1 MDLDTLLLDQAGVL
15 THAQAVACGLPPRT
29 VSRRVAEGRWVRV
42 LPRVYRVASHRY
54 GDEARVRAA
63 WLWLGENALVSGP
76 AAAFWHGMLDSSP
89 PTVQVTVPRT
99 EHRGSR
105 AGVAIRRR
113 TLDPADRTRVRGVGV
128 TARALTVLET
138 AVALDAGSAFLD
150 RALQRHVRFAEVH
163 RAYSRMLG
171 CHGSA
176 LAGRLLAAAA
186 DTAGSDAERLM
197 VALLRG
203 AGIRGWVL
211 GHPFG
216 PWTIDL
222 AFVEARVAVEFDG
235 WAWHVDQVRFAT
247 DRRKGNALVGAGWTL
262 LRFTWHDL
270 TRTPALVVGQISRAV
285 SAAA

>member
-1 MDLDTLLLDQAGVL
+1 MDLDALLRDQAGVL
-15 THAQAVACGLPPRT
+15 SHAQAVACGVPPRT
-29 VSRRVAEGRWVRV
+29 VSRRVTEGQWIRV
-42 LPRVYRVASHRY
+42 LPRVYRMASHRY
-54 GDEARVRAA
+54 GDEARIRAA
-63 WLWLGENALVSGP
+63 WLWLGDDALVSGP
-76 AAAFWHGMLDSSP
+76 AAAFWHGMLDAAP

-99 EHRGSR
+99 EHRGPR
-105 AGVAIRRR
+105 PGVSIRRR
-113 TLDPADRTRVRGVGV
+113 TLDPADRTRGRGIGL
-128 TARALTVLET
+128 TAPALTVLET
-138 AVALDAGSAFLD
+138 AVTLDAGSAFLD

-163 RAYSRMLG
+163 RAYSHMLG
-171 CHGSA
+171 SRGSRR
-176 LAGRLLAAAA
+176 AGRLLAAAA

-197 VALLRG
+197 VALLRE

-222 AFVEARVAVEFDG
+222 AFVDARVAVEFDG
-235 WAWHVDQVRFAT
+235 WAWHVDQVRFAN

-270 TRTPALVVGQISRAV
+270 TRTPAIVVGQIARAV